1 MNDIENIANEVM
13 AQQGYK
19 QIMLEEGMYAI
30 KLLPSTQGIG
40 LAFNLIRVFLPS
52 IGAWADGE
60 KKEGLILPEDNSMF
74 SEVAMLLVGQM
85 DRIDLSQVIKTLV
98 GTALLNNKPID
109 FEKHFVGNYGSL
121 IELVEFALKENF
133 GSFFTSYLRKKGIDL
148 GSLTAQASASE
159 TPSAEMEDK

>member
-1 MNDIENIANEVM
+1 MNEINQIATDVM

-98 GTALLNNKPID
+98 GTALLNNQPID

-148 GSLTAQASASE
+148 GSLTTQASASE
-159 TPSAEMEDK
+159 TPSAEMEEE

>member
-1 MNDIENIANEVM
+1 MSEVQEIANDLM

-19 QIMLEEGMYAI
+19 QIMLDEGMYAI

-98 GTALLNNKPID
+98 GNTLLNSQPID

-121 IELVEFALKENF
+121 VELVEFALKENF
-133 GSFFTSYLRKKGIDL
+133 GSFFTSYLRKKGIVL
-148 GSLTAQASASE
+148 GELMAPTSASE
-159 TPSAEMEDK
+159 TPSVEMEDK

>member
-1 MNDIENIANEVM
+1 MDNVQDIANDVM
-13 AQQGYK
+13 AKQGYK
-19 QIMLEEGMYAI
+19 QVMLDEGMYAI

-52 IGAWADGE
+52 VGAWADGE

-85 DRIDLSQVIKTLV
+85 DKIDLSQVIKTLC
-98 GTALLNNKPID
+98 GNALLNNQPID

-121 IELVEFALKENF
+121 ISLVEFALAENF
-133 GSFFTSYLRKKGIDL
+133 GSFFTSYLRKKGINIGGL
-148 GSLTAQASASE
+148 MAATSVSGA
-159 TPSAEMEDK
+159 PSAEITEG

>member
-1 MNDIENIANEVM
+1 MSEIQNIANDVM
-13 AQQGYK
+13 AKQGYK
-19 QIMLEEGMYAI
+19 QIMLDEGMYAI
-30 KLLPSTQGIG
+30 KLLPSTQGIA
-40 LAFNLIRVFLPS
+40 LALNLIRVFLPS

-85 DRIDLSQVIKTLV
+85 DRIDLSDVIKTLV
-98 GTALLNNKPID
+98 GNTLLNNQPIN
-109 FEKHFVGNYGSL
+109 FEEHFVGNYGTL

-133 GSFFTSYLRKKGIDL
+133 GSFFTTYLRKKGIVL
-148 GSLTAQASASE
+148 GELMATSSASE